1 MKLFLRYF
9 AIIYIPIAIALIV
22 ILYFSNMLLTAS
34 ADRELAAEMKN
45 KWHTLK
51 EYISVDRSDT
61 ASHEKIASISR
72 QTSLRITVIDIGG
85 RVIDDSYLDFAKVPE
100 MENHRDRPEIK
111 KAIYEEEGYATRFST
126 TLGTEMIYYA
136 KRASADRV
144 LRVAYPV
151 TYVGSLGKGFRN
163 QNITIFALLFLII
176 GMISAYLASRISIPV
191 ARLDEITDRIDSG
204 KMHVHFPRFKDPTMA
219 RISGLIYRIYTVMRG
234 EQKRLIQEQEKL
246 SHILEVLDEAILFLD
261 KHNNVLLFNSKA
273 EEHLDIDLKVSMN
286 IISTLTD
293 YQTITFLKEA
303 LSTEGAAAETKQL
316 RGRTF
321 DIYSRRVNDSKLL
334 VFSDITEKRQYED
347 FKTELIGNISHEL
360 KTPISMILGY
370 AETIAGDPDMGK
382 EVLLKFL
389 DTILG
394 SSKRLND
401 IINDILE
408 LHKLESIDRAFE
420 VPEPADLNSV
430 VDTVQVVFAKVAD
443 REMIYDVK
451 ADHAWILF
459 EHLTSILTN
468 LIDNAVKYSSGE
480 IVYVS
485 ILKEGGAVIAK
496 VEDEGPVIP
505 HQERKRIFERFYT
518 VSKAREKPKSGT
530 GLGLSIVKHI
540 AHLYE
545 GNVTLEE
552 NERGGN
558 TFTVILYERPTR

>member
-9 AIIYIPIAIALIV
+9 AIIYIPIAIVLIV
-22 ILYFSNMLLTAS
+22 VLYFSNTLLTAS
-34 ADRELAAEMKN
+34 ADRELTGEMKS
-45 KWHTLK
+45 KWHILK
-51 EYISVDRSDT
+51 EYISVDRADS

-72 QTSLRITVIDIGG
+72 QTSLRITVIDIDG
-85 RVIDDSYLDFAKVPE
+85 RVIDDSYLDFASVPE

-136 KRASADRV
+136 KKAGDDRV

-151 TYVGSLGKGFRN
+151 TYVDSLGKGFRN

-176 GMISAYLASRISIPV
+176 GLISAYLASRISIPV

-219 RISGLIYRIYTVMRG
+219 RISGLIYRIYTLMRG

-246 SHILEVLDEAILFLD
+246 SLILEVLDEAILFLD

-273 EEHLDIDLKVSMN
+273 EEYLEIDLKISMN

-303 LSTEGAAAETKQL
+303 LSTEGATAETKQL

-321 DIYSRRVNDSKLL
+321 DIYSRRVNDGKLL

-370 AETIAGDPDMGK
+370 AETIAGDPDMKK
-382 EVLLKFL
+382 EVLSKFL
-389 DTILG
+389 DTIFG
-394 SSKRLND
+394 SAKRLND
-401 IINDILE
+401 IINDVLE

-420 VPEPADLNSV
+420 VPGPSDIDSV
-430 VDTVQVVFAKVAD
+430 VDAVDGVFAKIEGKKIVYTVNVE
-443 REMIYDVK
+443 R
-451 ADHAWILF
+451 AWILF
-459 EHLTSILTN
+459 EHVTSILTN
-468 LIDNAVKYSSGE
+468 LVDNAVKYSSGDN
-480 IVYVS
+480 VYVT
-485 ILKEGGAVIAK
+485 IAREKETIIVE
-496 VEDEGPVIP
+496 VEDEGPVIA
-505 HQERKRIFERFYT
+505 HEERKRIFERFYT
-518 VSKAREKPKSGT
+518 VSKSREKPKSGT

-540 AHLYE
+540 AHLYD
-545 GNVTLEE
+545 GSVTLKE
-552 NERGGN
+552 NEHGGN
-558 TFTVILYERPTR
+558 TFTVILYERIPR